1 MNAEIVNF
9 LLQAYPVGAIYIN
22 CCHPPSELFGGT
34 WETIGG
40 RFLIGADSTY
50 TIGST
55 GGESVH
61 MLIVNE
67 MPSHIHAIAYSATG
81 EPITGGNAQFSV
93 NQPVITKLTKSTD
106 YGAYYGSVTNS
117 MGSGQ
122 PHNNMPPYLA
132 VYMWK
137 RIK

>member
-1 MNAEIVNF
+1 
-9 LLQAYPVGAIYIN
+9 
-22 CCHPPSELFGGT
+22 
-34 WETIGG
+34 
-40 RFLIGADSTY
+40 
-50 TIGST
+50 
-55 GGESVH
+55 
-61 MLIVNE
+61 MLTVNE

-93 NQPVITKLTKSTD
+93 NQPVITKLTKSID

>member
-1 MNAEIVNF
+1 
-9 LLQAYPVGAIYIN
+9 
-22 CCHPPSELFGGT
+22 
-34 WETIGG
+34 
-40 RFLIGADSTY
+40 
-50 TIGST
+50 
-55 GGESVH
+55 
-61 MLIVNE
+61 MLTVNE
-67 MPSHIHAIAYSATG
+67 MPSHIHAIAYNATG

>member
-1 MNAEIVNF
+1 MQK
-9 LLQAYPVGAIYIN
+9 LLIFYCKHIQLVRYIYQLLPP
-22 CCHPPSELFGGT
+22 PPSELFGGT

-61 MLIVNE
+61 MLTVNE

>member
-1 MNAEIVNF
+1 
-9 LLQAYPVGAIYIN
+9 
-22 CCHPPSELFGGT
+22 
-34 WETIGG
+34 
-40 RFLIGADSTY
+40 
-50 TIGST
+50 
-55 GGESVH
+55 
-61 MLIVNE
+61 MLTVNE

-106 YGAYYGSVTNS
+106 YGAYYGSVTNL
-117 MGSGQ
+117 MGSEQ
-122 PHNNMPPYLA
+122 PHNNMRPYLA